1 MSIYVLKVE
10 EAESSAQN
18 LEDTGDFASRLAAI
32 SSGRG
37 GTSLGEIGSD
47 LEKTGS
53 VQEENQKSSNQ
64 CVEPPGEPSITD
76 EKKSMEQDGRWSQ
89 INETGQ
95 GQKIEAGETSK
106 EAEKEGKGATDQKY
120 NINDE
125 RHELPEEKVQQVV
138 GVIQE
143 SFLQVL
149 EARKEDQM
157 EEQDVVGAKQAEK
170 EDFVTCS
177 GNILDATKDCDKWTK
192 E

>member
-53 VQEENQKSSNQ
+53 VQGENQKSSNQ

-76 EKKSMEQDGRWSQ
+76 EKKSMQRITVNYTKGVWLWGIQ
-89 INETGQ
+89 IVSFGVH
-95 GQKIEAGETSK
+95 KIS
-106 EAEKEGKGATDQKY
+106 
-120 NINDE
+120 
-125 RHELPEEKVQQVV
+125 L
-138 GVIQE
+138 
-143 SFLQVL
+143 FL
-149 EARKEDQM
+149 
-157 EEQDVVGAKQAEK
+157 
-170 EDFVTCS
+170 
-177 GNILDATKDCDKWTK
+177 
-192 E
+192 